1 MTDLDVTDDD
11 LAQLI
16 ADLDAMER
24 YLKRKIA
31 RMDGLLDL
39 VGNNW
44 RGTTAKAFKDL
55 QRGVTDDARTVRE
68 SLILIEEA
76 VKMSR
81 DGFTAQELETLQK
94 FRSLQA
100 SVEGSDR
107 LLRLADANPQADA
120 PKSRLSEL

>member
-1 MTDLDVTDDD
+1 MTDLAVTDDE

-16 ADLDAMER
+16 SDLDAMER
-24 YLKRKIA
+24 YLKRKIE

-44 RGTTAKAFKDL
+44 RGTTALAFKDL

-100 SVEGSDR
+100 SIEGSER
-107 LLRLADANPQADA
+107 LLDMADANPEGGA

>member
-1 MTDLDVTDDD
+1 MSDLDVTDED

-16 ADLDAMER
+16 SDLDAMEQ
-24 YLKRKIA
+24 YFKRKIE

-44 RGTTAKAFKDL
+44 RGSTAKAFKEL
-55 QRGVTDDARTVRE
+55 QRGVTEDARTVRE

-94 FRSLQA
+94 FRSLQS
-100 SVEGSDR
+100 SVAGSDR
-107 LLRLADANPQADA
+107 LLDMADANPQANA